1 LEAHGLN
8 LKASAVYSMLPF
20 IAMAI
25 CSSLGGLLSDA
36 LAKSKGPRVGR
47 SFVAVFG
54 MMLAAV
60 FLIVGSRA
68 GNINVAVVV
77 LAGGAGALYL
87 SQSSFWSVTADI
99 GGKSSGSVSG
109 FMNMGNQFGAMI
121 TASLTPWIA
130 SRFGWTSAFLVAA
143 SLSVL
148 GALAWLLVDPRKR
161 LDTIAP

>member
-1 LEAHGLN
+1 
-8 LKASAVYSMLPF
+8 MLPF